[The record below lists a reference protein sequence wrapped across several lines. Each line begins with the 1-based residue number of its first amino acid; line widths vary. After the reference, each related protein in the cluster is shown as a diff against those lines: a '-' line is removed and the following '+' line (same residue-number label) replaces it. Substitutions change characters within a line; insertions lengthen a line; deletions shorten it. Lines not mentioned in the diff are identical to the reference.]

1 MSHPYWP
8 YAIDA
13 DAAPPH
19 DADRLLLWLARRQW
33 RTLLGGVLFG
43 VPWMLSI
50 ALVPAAIGQAIDD
63 GLVAHDARALVT
75 WSAAIMALG
84 IVSAVTTNG
93 RHWFAVRN
101 WLISSFRTAL
111 VTERSVRRAGPA
123 LTREMPAGEVVT
135 SFASDF
141 WRMGN
146 VFDVTAR
153 LAGAVVSFVVVSIIL
168 LRGSVL
174 LGVVMLVGG
183 PLLLASLSLVM
194 RPLQRRQQ
202 AQRHETGLLTSLGA
216 DTVAGLRVL
225 RGIGG
230 EDAFLARYTAQS
242 DRVRLAGV
250 RLSGVQATLDA
261 AQVLLPGIF
270 VVVVT
275 GIGAHLAVAGDISP
289 GQLVAFYGYT
299 AFLTMPLR
307 TATEFVDKLVRGR
320 VAARRV
326 TRILGVEP
334 DHDDTS
340 VPHPGARLV
349 GAGTGTR
356 TPGDRLVGAGMPG
369 VTPSARSAG
378 SATGGARA
386 PDAHSGGAGTL
397 TRDPADDG
405 LGSGPLLDPESGVV
419 VEPGRLT
426 ALVSARPEATTSIAH
441 RIGRTTPGRH
451 GVRWGDTALDDL
463 PVAAVRAR
471 VVVSEAEPH
480 LFSGPLREAL
490 GGTNDEQRL
499 DAIHVA
505 SASDVLEAVE
515 HGLDGVLEERG
526 RALSGGQRQ
535 RVSLARALL
544 RDPEVLVLVEP
555 TSAVDAHTEARIAE
569 RLVEHRRG
577 RTTVLVT
584 ASPLLLD
591 RADTV
596 LLVEGG
602 VVTAS
607 GRHHD
612 LLRSHP
618 AYRDVVLRGE
628 W

>member
-33 RTLLGGVLFG
+33 RTLLGGVLLG

-50 ALVPAAIGQAIDD
+50 ALVPAAIGQAVDE
-63 GLVAHDARALVT
+63 GLVAHDAGALVT
-75 WSAAIMALG
+75 WSAVIMGLG
-84 IVSAVTTNG
+84 VVSAVATNG

-101 WLISSFRTAL
+101 WLFSSFRAAL
-111 VTERSVRRAGPA
+111 LTERSVRRAGPA
-123 LTREMPAGEVVT
+123 LTRDIPAGEVVT

-146 VFDVTAR
+146 VFDITAR
-153 LAGAVVSFVVVSIIL
+153 LAGAIVSFVVVSVIL

-174 LGVVMLVGG
+174 LGVIMLVGG

-194 RPLQRRQQ
+194 RPLQRRQL
-202 AQRHETGLLTSLGA
+202 AQRHEAGLLTSLGA

-230 EDAFLARYTAQS
+230 EDAFLARYAAQS

-275 GIGAHLAVAGDISP
+275 GVGAHLAVAGEISP

-307 TATEFVDKLVRGR
+307 TATEFVDKLVRAR

-326 TRILGVEP
+326 ARILGVEP
-334 DHDDTS
+334 DHSDDSS
-340 VPHPGARLV
+340 VRLPSDQWV
-349 GAGTGTR
+349 DAGTAGRTSSDLLVDAGTAGR
-356 TPGDRLVGAGMPG
+356 TRGEASV
-369 VTPSARSAG
+369 
-378 SATGGARA
+378 
-386 PDAHSGGAGTL
+386 GAGTL
-397 TRDPADDG
+397 TRDRADV
-405 LGSGPLLDPESGVV
+405 LHQGPLSAPLVDPLSGVV

-426 ALVSARPEATTSIAH
+426 ALVSARPEETSVIAH
-441 RIGRTTPGRH
+441 RLGRTTPGRH
-451 GVRWGDTALDDL
+451 GVRWGETALDDL
-463 PVAAVRAR
+463 PISAVRAR

-490 GGTNDEQRL
+490 GGASDEQRL
-499 DAIHVA
+499 AGIHVA
-505 SASDVLEAVE
+505 SAFDVLEAVE

-535 RVSLARALL
+535 RVSLARALV

-569 RLVEHRRG
+569 RLVQARRG